1 MALKLD
7 LFVHGV
13 PKGQKIWGPQE
24 EDRIF
29 IESFYS
35 QKSNIDVQ
43 LKIDV
48 MKIGVDT
55 YCYYT
60 YIRGGNMLDTDNRQ
74 GSYFALTIRANAFY
88 NDLFKMY
95 SILDS
100 SYQTFIIDKILATNE
115 SSTKYLIDDFQQCED
130 GLKELEKQ
138 IINYLS
144 TFSNSSNFINLDK
157 FATNSKLASLN
168 LNLLECNNKNVLT
181 YIKEKGSLSVSP
193 FHPSKQFSE
202 YIRKQEEEVEK
213 LKLEVQKQIGEEKRK
228 SEQQIQSLKAE
239 YSNTDKKI
247 SELNK
252 QVEIEKSIAV
262 SFKQKFESK
271 EQECIRIQNSVN
283 ADKLNEADNRLNGGN
298 NKQLDTK
305 KTNVVNNYFLLT
317 TVLVTLLTLL
327 VLVFFSVKH
336 FSDDKKLNTEIN
348 SKVDVIT
355 NKIDVITNLLNSERK
370 SENNTTVKQ
379 TIQPTEAEKGAAG
392 SAGTIRN
399 PAQPSV
405 PKKRFKVRERI
416 PQIKIIKIF
425 VLS

>member
-1 MALKLD
+1 MALKLN

-29 IESFYS
+29 LESFYS
-35 QKSNIDVQ
+35 RRSTEEAQMQVDI
-43 LKIDV
+43 
-48 MKIGVDT
+48 MKIGKEA
-55 YCYYT
+55 YCYFT
-60 YIRGGNMLDTDNRQ
+60 YLRGGNILDIDNRQ
-74 GSYFALTIRANAFY
+74 GSYFALTIRVNAFY

-100 SYQTFIIDKILATNE
+100 SYQTFILEKILTTNE
-115 SSTKYLIDDFQQCED
+115 TSTKYLVDDFQQYED
-130 GLKELEKQ
+130 GLKELEEQ

-181 YIKEKGSLSVSP
+181 YIKEKGSVSVSP
-193 FHPSKQFSE
+193 LHASSQFLE
-202 YIRKQEEEVEK
+202 YTRKKEEEFEK
-213 LKLEVQKQIGEEKRK
+213 LKLEAQKLVGEEKRK

-239 YSNTDKKI
+239 YSTVDKKI
-247 SELNK
+247 SELNR
-252 QVEIEKSIAV
+252 QIEQEKSNVA

-283 ADKLNEADNRLNGGN
+283 AAKLNEADNKLNGGN
-298 NKQLDTK
+298 NKQLDSK

-336 FSDDKKLNTEIN
+336 SSDDEKINTEIN
-348 SKVDVIT
+348 SKVDVIN
-355 NKIDVITNLLNSERK
+355 NKIDVITNLLNSEKK

-379 TIQPTEAEKGAAG
+379 TIQPTEAVKGATG
-392 SAGTIRN
+392 SAGTKRN

-405 PKKRFKVRERI
+405 PKK
-416 PQIKIIKIF
+416 KIQ
-425 VLS
+425 SP

>member
-35 QKSNIDVQ
+35 QRSNIDVQ

-60 YIRGGNMLDTDNRQ
+60 YIRGSNMLDTDNRQ
-74 GSYFALTIRANAFY
+74 GSYFALTIRVNAFY

-100 SYQTFIIDKILATNE
+100 SYQTFILEKILATNE

-130 GLKELEKQ
+130 SLKELEKQ

-168 LNLLECNNKNVLT
+168 LNLLECNNKNALT
-181 YIKEKGSLSVSP
+181 YIKEKGSVSVSP

-202 YIRKQEEEVEK
+202 YIRKQEEEIEK
-213 LKLEVQKQIGEEKRK
+213 LKLEAQKQIGEEKRK
-228 SEQQIQSLKAE
+228 SEQQIQNIKAE
-239 YSNTDKKI
+239 YSTVDKKI
-247 SELNK
+247 SELNR
-252 QVEIEKSIAV
+252 QIEQEKSNVA
-262 SFKQKFESK
+262 SFRQKFESK

-283 ADKLNEADNRLNGGN
+283 AAKLNEADNKLNDGN
-298 NKQLDTK
+298 NKQLDSK

-348 SKVDVIT
+348 SKVDVIN
-355 NKIDVITNLLNSERK
+355 NKIDVITNLLNSEKK

-379 TIQPTEAEKGAAG
+379 TIQPTEPVNGAAG
-392 SAGTIRN
+392 SAGTKRN
-399 PAQPSV
+399 PAKPSV
-405 PKKRFKVRERI
+405 PKKTIQSPGKNTTN
-416 PQIKIIKIF
+416 QNN
-425 VLS
+425 

>member
-35 QKSNIDVQ
+35 QRSNIDVQ

-60 YIRGGNMLDTDNRQ
+60 YIRGSNMLDTDNRQ
-74 GSYFALTIRANAFY
+74 GSYFALTIRVNAFY

-100 SYQTFIIDKILATNE
+100 SYQTFILEKILATNE

-130 GLKELEKQ
+130 SLKELEKQ

-168 LNLLECNNKNVLT
+168 LNLLECNNKNALT
-181 YIKEKGSLSVSP
+181 YIKEKGSVSVSP

-202 YIRKQEEEVEK
+202 YIRKQDEEVEK
-213 LKLEVQKQIGEEKRK
+213 LKLEAQKQIGEEKRK
-228 SEQQIQSLKAE
+228 SEQQIQNIKAE
-239 YSNTDKKI
+239 YSTVDKKI
-247 SELNK
+247 SELNR
-252 QVEIEKSIAV
+252 QIEQEKSNVA

-283 ADKLNEADNRLNGGN
+283 AAKLNEADNKLNGGN
-298 NKQLDTK
+298 NKQLDSK

-317 TVLVTLLTLL
+317 TVLVTLL

-336 FSDDKKLNTEIN
+336 SSDDEKINTEIN
-348 SKVDVIT
+348 SKVDVIN
-355 NKIDVITNLLNSERK
+355 NKIDVITNLLNSEKK

-379 TIQPTEAEKGAAG
+379 TIQPTEAVKGATG
-392 SAGTIRN
+392 SAGTKRN

-405 PKKRFKVRERI
+405 PKK
-416 PQIKIIKIF
+416 KIQ
-425 VLS
+425 SP